1 MVVLKCVAWWGKS
14 RIWCV
19 GARRSR
25 LLFPSQ
31 QKDCDPSPVIQAPWM
46 EGRAGEVADEKTEQR
61 KWLQRKE
68 MKGVQKIEGKIGV
81 KLK

>member
-1 MVVLKCVAWWGKS
+1 
-14 RIWCV
+14 
-19 GARRSR
+19 
-25 LLFPSQ
+25 
-31 QKDCDPSPVIQAPWM
+31 M